1 MFWQFG
7 FRFGTKSTGFDG
19 INRIDRIGNIEYFD
33 WDD

>member
-19 INRIDRIGNIEYFD
+19 INRIDNIDYFD